1 MHEFKTGDRF
11 EINDGRE
18 PPVIVEVEAVDG
30 RLVQTITHI
39 NAGYKQVKRKG
50 GQHKDTFQQLIDNGY
65 LQKL

>member
-1 MHEFKTGDRF
+1 MHQFKTGDRYQ
-11 EINDGRE
+11 INDGQD
-18 PPVIVEVEAVDG
+18 PPIIVEVEAVHD

-39 NAGYKQVKRKG
+39 SSNYKKVKRKG

>member
-1 MHEFKTGDRF
+1 MIEFKTGDKF
-11 EINDGRE
+11 HINDGQE

-30 RLVQTITHI
+30 RHVQTITHLSS
-39 NAGYKQVKRKG
+39 NYKTVKRKG

>member
-11 EINDGRE
+11 EINDGQD
-18 PPVIVEVEAVDG
+18 PQIIVEVEAVDG
-30 RLVQTITHI
+30 RLVQTITHLTS
-39 NAGYKQVKRKG
+39 NYKTVKRKG